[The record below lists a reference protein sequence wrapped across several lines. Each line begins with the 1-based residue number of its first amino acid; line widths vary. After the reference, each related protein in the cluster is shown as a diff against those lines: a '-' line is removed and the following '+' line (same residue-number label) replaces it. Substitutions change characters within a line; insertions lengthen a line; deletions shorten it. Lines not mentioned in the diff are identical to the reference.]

1 MERSPEL
8 VERILEPIEL
18 DDAEIAAVSGGV
30 NQTSTQTVNATQT
43 STQTANATITN
54 STFSGGSFSF

>member
-1 MERSPEL
+1 MKKSL
-8 VERILEPIEL
+8 AVVEKILEPIEL
-18 DDAEIAAVSGGV
+18 DDSEVAAVAGGV

-43 STQTANATITN
+43 STQTANATLTN